1 MGDFDG
7 DGVLDMYRT
16 DLGGNILLL
25 GTAGGSTTRVTSSND
40 ATAAIGGYPRI
51 PQHTA
56 VADFNEGAIARA
68 LSGLPGVHTER
79 SAVSCTAEVA

>member
-40 ATAAIGGYPRI
+40 ATAAIGGYPRM

-56 VADFNEGAIARA
+56 VADFNEGATTCS
-68 LSGLPGVHTER
+68 LWLQGVHTER

>member
-16 DLGGNILLL
+16 DIGGNILLL
-25 GTAGGSTTRVTSSND
+25 GTAAGSTTRVTSSND
-40 ATAAIGGYPRI
+40 ATAGSEGGL
-51 PQHTA
+51 HTA
-56 VADFNEGAIARA
+56 VADFNEGAITRA